1 MIDILKNCNSQLG
14 VKKKKEKEREELY
27 LFFLNIRVLKLQ

>member
-14 VKKKKEKEREELY
+14 VKKKKGMGGALP
-27 LFFLNIRVLKLQ
+27 VLSKH